1 MDYRPPGSSCP
12 WDSPGKNTDSR
23 IELASLTSLVL
34 AGGFFT
40 TSATWR
46 IAPQMPGLSFLWSPL
61 HSLLSSCLLSN
72 AKVPLPSLLITVLL
86 ESLLYPDYFLNCI
99 QMSFFLST
107 VFKTLTSWFYSPLLI
122 LFSSLYHFYAS
133 VLPNYSL
140 IIEDKG

>member
-1 MDYRPPGSSCP
+1 MDYRPPGSSVHGILQARIP
-12 WDSPGKNTDSR
+12 TPGSNS
-23 IELASLTSLVL
+23 SLLRLLYWQAGSLPP
-34 AGGFFT
+34 
-40 TSATWR
+40 SATWR
-46 IAPQMPGLSFLWSPL
+46 IAPQMPGLSLLWSPL
-61 HSLLSSCLLSN
+61 HSLLSPCLLSN

-140 IIEDKG
+140 IIEDIG